1 MSGQAYVG
9 SSKRTF
15 GAALEYLLGKE
26 FKFLGPGRVRKMI
39 VEDVLELIEQFFPPG
54 ERLRPGWVVFTGTK
68 AIGSKAYPGQEG
80 GDHELVTIAWPLLLP
95 EDITTLVEAPP
106 GALGQ
111 QAQHDLFLRRLVRL
125 VEYGQFHERGPV
137 LLTQADLSLLLGL
150 KIEQIS
156 KLLAEARRKTGKPLL
171 TKGYYFDQ
179 GMRPSHKA
187 LVIDLYERGVDEAD
201 IAHRS
206 QHSPRAVGH
215 YIRDYERVKLLV
227 ERQIEPADMAPLTG
241 MMPAVIKAH
250 WQLLQKHRPDLF
262 AENGGIVPSPS

>member
-15 GAALEYLLGKE
+15 GAALHHLLGKE
-26 FKFLGPGRVRKMI
+26 FKFLGPGRVRQML
-39 VEDVLELIEQFFPPG
+39 VEDVLALIDEFYPPA

-68 AIGSKAYPGQEG
+68 AVGSKAYPGQEG
-80 GDHELVTIAWPLLLP
+80 GDHELLTIAWPLLLP
-95 EDITTLVEAPP
+95 EDITTLIEAPS

-111 QAQHDLFLRRLVRL
+111 QVRHNLLLQRLVRL
-125 VEYGQFHERGPV
+125 LEHGQAHKPDPV

-156 KLLAEARRKTGKPLL
+156 KLLAEARRETGKPLH
-171 TKGYYFDQ
+171 TKGYFFDQ

-187 LVIDLYERGVDEAD
+187 EVIDLYERGVDEAD
-201 IAHRS
+201 IAHRT
-206 QHSPRAVGH
+206 QHSPQAVGH

-227 ERQIEPADMAPLTG
+227 ERQIEPTEMAPLTG
-241 MMPAVIKAH
+241 MMPAVIRAH
-250 WQLLQKHRPDLF
+250 CKLLQHHRPDLF
-262 AENGGIVPSPS
+262 LENGANAPFPT